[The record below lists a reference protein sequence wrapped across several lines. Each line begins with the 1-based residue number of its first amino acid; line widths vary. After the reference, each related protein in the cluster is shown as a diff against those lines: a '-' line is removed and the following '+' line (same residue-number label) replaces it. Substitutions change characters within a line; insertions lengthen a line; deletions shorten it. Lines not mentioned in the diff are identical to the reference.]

1 MATNLMSF
9 NLLLKG
15 IHLRQGDKGGFI
27 STAHTEADI
36 NKIIQAFKDSAKE
49 LQTAGFIV

>member
-1 MATNLMSF
+1 MSF
-9 NLLLKG
+9 NILLKG

-27 STAHTEADI
+27 STAHTEEDI

-49 LQTAGFIV
+49 LQTAGFIDPLQ